1 MLTKQEEQDYSLA
14 LTVAEL
20 SRHKGWVE
28 WLKPQLEVKLN
39 QAFPDPSKFSKE
51 EEFVY
56 AAKVASV
63 FKKVVAEI
71 LSMVDDQ
78 VKKIEYYDKKKEG
91 RTVNK
96 FAIGEEV

>member
-1 MLTKQEEQDYSLA
+1 
-14 LTVAEL
+14 
-20 SRHKGWVE
+20 
-28 WLKPQLEVKLN
+28 
-39 QAFPDPSKFSKE
+39 
-51 EEFVY
+51 
-56 AAKVASV
+56 V